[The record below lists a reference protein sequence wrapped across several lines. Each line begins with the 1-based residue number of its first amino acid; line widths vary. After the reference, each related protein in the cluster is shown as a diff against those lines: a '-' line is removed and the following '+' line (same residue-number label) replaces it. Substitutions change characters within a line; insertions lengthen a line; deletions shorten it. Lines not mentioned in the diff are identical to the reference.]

1 MANTPGKGT
10 VLQITITA
18 TPTTIAQ
25 GVSITPPQRSNP
37 PIDTTILTDSA
48 RTFIGSVIDNGEVSF
63 SGNYDGSA
71 VTHTKLETDFAAG
84 TIAAW
89 TLILADAA
97 ACTMTFS
104 GIITS
109 LSYGAATID
118 GLVTINITIKVT
130 GSLTITP

>member
-37 PIDTTILTDSA
+37 AIDTTILTDTA
-48 RTFIGSVIDNGEVSF
+48 RQSIGSIVDNGEVSF
-63 SGNYDGSA
+63 TGNYDGA
-71 VTHTKLETDFAAG
+71 ATTHQKLETDFAAG

-89 TLILADAA
+89 TLILADAG

-104 GIITS
+104 GHITA
-109 LSYGAATID
+109 LNYGPANID
-118 GLVTINITIKVT
+118 GLVTISITIKVT
-130 GSLTITP
+130 GALTITP